1 MIIATFYF
9 ILMILALGIMLGG
22 VLFAFLAI
30 VFMYTGRSM
39 SYDRAGKMIDTAGT
53 PIAPA
58 SVQPKKEKK
67 PRKNPFEKFKKNK

>member
-1 MIIATFYF
+1 MIIATFYL

-30 VFMYTGRSM
+30 VFMYTGRSET
-39 SYDRAGKMIDTAGT
+39 YDRAGKMIDTAGT

-67 PRKNPFEKFKKNK
+67 QRKNPFEKFKKKR